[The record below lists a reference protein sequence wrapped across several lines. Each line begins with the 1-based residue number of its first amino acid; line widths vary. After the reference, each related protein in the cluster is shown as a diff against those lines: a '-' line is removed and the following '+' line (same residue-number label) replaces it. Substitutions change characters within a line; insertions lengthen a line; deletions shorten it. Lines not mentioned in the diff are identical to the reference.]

1 MTVWKWH
8 NNPATSTIFH
18 TTERE
23 KKLENH
29 RKTILIS
36 CVKSREI
43 FHLSHGCN
51 LNAAYPFIFPPLQKK
66 IKPKAKPLIVNK
78 GNFITSKK

>member
-1 MTVWKWH
+1 MRVQKWH

-18 TTERE
+18 ATDRG

-36 CVKSREI
+36 CVKSRGI

-66 IKPKAKPLIVNK
+66 RKTKTKPLIVNK